1 MSPAVRLVAR
11 LYRERRIGRTASAV
25 RDFSEPFNDL
35 LRQAGCLHGPL
46 RVEAEQ
52 EFRDLQRR
60 GLVELKCASRDESAI
75 LQVRV
80 PPASEDLFFAYV
92 GEMAPNVE
100 RGELADLFEKA
111 TKSSVPEEVVEG
123 WRVFCQDCAQTARAG
138 GSLAPCFDR
147 RNMEQTAQI
156 LAALPRLLAWNSE
169 SFLRFASAALFGHSK
184 TLEEKLQSKIEA
196 CLNRIST
203 GRLQTLADLGIRE
216 NPRGVILHGPLQ
228 IHLPDRTLD
237 LGGLRL
243 PVQISAADLQAA
255 NLRTTATR
263 CVTVENAAMLHE
275 LAKFQSGVLLAS
287 SGSKGGFAH
296 SAILDFLRALPGTLE
311 FFHFGDSDPAGF
323 DILRHLRERTQLSI
337 TALHM
342 SYRQSAHP
350 APLSK
355 EDSKILRRALDSP
368 YLREDEKN
376 SLREMERLNDK
387 GAFEQESLGLPEN
400 RWPFY
405 HPE

>member
-11 LYRERRIGRTASAV
+11 FYRERRIGRRASAV
-25 RDFSEPFNDL
+25 RDLILHFNNL
-35 LRQAGCLHGPL
+35 LRDAGCLHGPL
-46 RVEAEQ
+46 RTEAEQ
-52 EFRDLQRR
+52 EFRDLERR
-60 GLVELKCASRDESAI
+60 GLVKLECASRDFSAI
-75 LQVRV
+75 LHVRV
-80 PPASEDLFFAYV
+80 PPASEASFFAHV
-92 GEMAPNVE
+92 GEVAPNAE
-100 RGELADLFEKA
+100 RHQLADLFEKA
-111 TKSSVPEEVVEG
+111 AESPVPEELAEG
-123 WRVFCQDCAQTARAG
+123 WRVFCQECAQIARSG
-138 GSLAPCFDR
+138 EGLAPCFDR
-147 RNMEQTAQI
+147 RSLEQTAQI
-156 LAALPRLLAWNSE
+156 LDALPRLLAWKSE
-169 SFLRFASAALFGHSK
+169 SFLRFASAALFGNSK

-196 CLNRIST
+196 CLHRISA

-228 IHLPDRTLD
+228 ITLPDRTLD

-275 LAKFQSGVLLAS
+275 LAKFQSGILLAS

-342 SYRQSAHP
+342 SYRPSAVP
-350 APLSK
+350 VLLSK
-355 EDSKILRRALDSP
+355 EDVKILLRALDSP
-368 YLREDEKN
+368 YLGEDEKN
-376 SLREMERLNDK
+376 TLREMERLNDK
-387 GAFEQESLGLPEN
+387 GAFEQESLGLPVS

-405 HPE
+405 VRG